1 VSFAPFVVDI
11 PPHPAVS
18 IPPRLSKDP
27 FVVILT
33 FLRSLR
39 RPARR
44 PEAPLPGDQPV
55 WRVIAERTDL
65 AYLELVPASVIEP
78 RELDVTERAAGARA
92 ATHLWAGRFLLSHY
106 RDRYVRAGTTVLERL
121 RRHREMEGYLSAFAE
136 ALAYARAQAEGER
149 SAPWPPRLFQTGG
162 QLPLLQRYRRDR
174 HAYTAVV

>member
-1 VSFAPFVVDI
+1 M
-11 PPHPAVS
+11 
-18 IPPRLSKDP
+18 
-27 FVVILT
+27 ILT
-33 FLRSLR
+33 LLRSLR

-44 PEAPLPGDQPV
+44 TAPLPDTLPQADQRV

-65 AYLELVPASVIEP
+65 AYLDLVPASVIEP

-92 ATHLWAGRFLLSHY
+92 ATHLWAGRFLLNRY
-106 RDRYVRAGTTVLERL
+106 RDQYVRAGVTLLERL